1 MYNFFTLYSYL
12 LSYYW
17 PPDLLPNRDAI
28 IILSRFVP
36 KPLYRLLTAYMSYCY
51 GIYECT
57 SWTHVILFCVI
68 SSILLLSTLYS
79 IIRRISQMFSLFIVL
94 DFQRKDV
101 FIVSSE
107 EYPKC
112 FYCSLCLI
120 SSEKM
125 IIDTKL
131 LIKASSIYYQTQRMV
146 LIAADIWLFHN
157 CLFIYHI
164 FWIML

>member
-36 KPLYRLLTAYMSYCY
+36 KPLYRLLTAYTSYCY
-51 GIYECT
+51 GIYMHKLD
-57 SWTHVILFCVI
+57 THYFFCLLRP
-68 SSILLLSTLYS
+68 SSYPP
-79 IIRRISQMFSLFIVL
+79 
-94 DFQRKDV
+94 

>member
-51 GIYECT
+51 GIYMHKLD
-57 SWTHVILFCVI
+57 THYFFLFA
-68 SSILLLSTLYS
+68 STLLLSTLYS

-94 DFQRKDV
+94 DFQWKDV